1 MLPLASSNTNPG
13 TNHLPA
19 LTVAVFLGGISFT
32 TMAVLMQLQF
42 QSQDEFRFEPIDKI
56 LNYSEL
62 VITGLAM
69 SSIFFIVA
77 TMGIIPVAAGRIL
90 ETTRFA
96 TYAYNCMF
104 IGFCILCG
112 VFVLMLLPFSITG
125 AIVVAVISVTVYM
138 LFVFFYDRE

>member
-1 MLPLASSNTNPG
+1 MLPLASSNTNPS

-32 TMAVLMQLQF
+32 TMAVLMQLQM
-42 QSQDEFRFEPIDKI
+42 QSQDEFHFDPIDKI

-77 TMGIIPVAAGRIL
+77 TMGI
-90 ETTRFA
+90 
-96 TYAYNCMF
+96 F
-104 IGFCILCG
+104 I
-112 VFVLMLLPFSITG
+112 
-125 AIVVAVISVTVYM
+125 
-138 LFVFFYDRE
+138 

>member
-1 MLPLASSNTNPG
+1 LLPLASSNTNPS

-19 LTVAVFLGGISFT
+19 LTVAVFFGRNILYNYGCANATAI
-32 TMAVLMQLQF
+32 
-42 QSQDEFRFEPIDKI
+42 QSQDEFHFDPIDKI

-77 TMGIIPVAAGRIL
+77 SMGIIPVAAGRIL

-96 TYAYNCMF
+96 TFAYNCMF
-104 IGFCILCG
+104 IGFCLLCG
-112 VFVLMLLPFSITG
+112 FCTYASSLFNYRSNSSSCYLRYSLH
-125 AIVVAVISVTVYM
+125 VIRIF
-138 LFVFFYDRE
+138 L

>member
-1 MLPLASSNTNPG
+1 MLPLASSNTNPS
-13 TNHLPA
+13 TNHQPA

-32 TMAVLMQLQF
+32 TMAVLMQLQI
-42 QSQDEFRFEPIDKI
+42 QSQDEFHFDPIDKI

-62 VITGLAM
+62 VSNYRLAM

-96 TYAYNCMF
+96 TFAYNCMF
-104 IGFCILCG
+104 IGFCLLCG
-112 VFVLMLLPFSITG
+112 GFCTYASSLFNYRSNSSSCYFGYSLH
-125 AIVVAVISVTVYM
+125 VIRTF
-138 LFVFFYDRE
+138 L

>member
-1 MLPLASSNTNPG
+1 MLPLASSNTNPS
-13 TNHLPA
+13 TNRLPA

-32 TMAVLMQLQF
+32 TMAVLMQLQM
-42 QSQDEFRFEPIDKI
+42 QLQHEFHFDPIDKI

-90 ETTRFA
+90 EITRFA
-96 TYAYNCMF
+96 TFAYNRMF
-104 IGFCILCG
+104 TGFCLLCG
-112 VFVLMLLPFSITG
+112 IFVLMLLPFSITG
-125 AIVVAVISVTVYM
+125 AMVVAVI
-138 LFVFFYDRE
+138 

>member
-1 MLPLASSNTNPG
+1 LLPLASSNTNPS
-13 TNHLPA
+13 TNRLPA

-32 TMAVLMQLQF
+32 TMAVLMQLQM
-42 QSQDEFRFEPIDKI
+42 QLQDEFHFDLIDNI

-90 ETTRFA
+90 EITGFA
-96 TYAYNCMF
+96 TFAYNRMF
-104 IGFCILCG
+104 IGFCLFCG
-112 VFVLMLLPFSITG
+112 IFVLMLLPYSIIG
-125 AIVVAVISVTVYM
+125 AIVVAVI
-138 LFVFFYDRE
+138 

>member
-1 MLPLASSNTNPG
+1 MLPLASSNTNPS

-19 LTVAVFLGGISFT
+19 LTVAVFFGRNILYNYGCANATAI
-32 TMAVLMQLQF
+32 
-42 QSQDEFRFEPIDKI
+42 QSQDEFHFDHIDKI

-77 TMGIIPVAAGRIL
+77 SMGIIPVAAGRIL

-96 TYAYNCMF
+96 TFAYNCMF
-104 IGFCILCG
+104 IGFCLLCG
-112 VFVLMLLPFSITG
+112 FCTYASSLFNYRSNSSSCYLRYSLH
-125 AIVVAVISVTVYM
+125 VIRIF
-138 LFVFFYDRE
+138 L